1 MKCRKYQF
9 MQANT
14 ERRALGLRDK
24 IPDIQK
30 TLETV
35 RFLGMRKV
43 RLPTTL
49 LQLKET
55 SRLILAPW
63 DTQEDAAPL
72 ESFFELNDT
81 LFAKAEI
88 PRTEEVYLWLGVSIP
103 KHIFLLGTTKLK
115 LP

>member
-1 MKCRKYQF
+1 

-55 SRLILAPW
+55 SRLILAP
-63 DTQEDAAPL
+63 
-72 ESFFELNDT
+72 
-81 LFAKAEI
+81 
-88 PRTEEVYLWLGVSIP
+88 
-103 KHIFLLGTTKLK
+103 
-115 LP
+115 